1 MFTVV
6 TLVAKVASN
15 LEVSKGSLVS
25 LSCEVYGYLQRSLSD
40 ITWRVN
46 NEIILTNNPAFTI
59 TTTEGTKLIQ
69 NGGAFLTASIISQLT
84 FVWNAS
90 TQDQVYVCEFQGR
103 LEVFF
108 ISTIPGKC
116 NVLIRENI

>member
-15 LEVSKGSLVS
+15 IEVSKGSLVS

-46 NEIILTNNPAFTI
+46 NGIILTNNPAFTI
-59 TTTEGTKLIQ
+59 ITTEGTKLIQ
-69 NGGAFLTASIISQLT
+69 NGGAFPTASIISQLT
-84 FVWNAS
+84 FLWNAS
-90 TQDQVYVCEFQGR
+90 TQNQVYVCEFQGK

-108 ISTIPGKC
+108 ISTIQGKC